1 MAQQR
6 STRSR
11 QAERAFKQFW
21 DAQQR
26 LVLGGEPMTL
36 KVCNTCCALVPSG
49 DRATARHAEYHL
61 LIQQAI
67 DSALPQ

>member
-1 MAQQR
+1 MPPQR
-6 STRSR
+6 SARSR

-26 LVLGGEPMTL
+26 IVLGGEPMHL

-49 DRATARHAEYHL
+49 DRATARHAEYHMML
-61 LIQQAI
+61 QQAI